1 MQISALHAICI
12 SNRYM
17 FGIGDD
23 YNVEKTAKKI
33 FGAKKFFHTP
43 YSKNTNTLFKR
54 KMSKTFTTLD
64 SHTGTKRHDG
74 RLLRPHADC
83 PEPGEVKGQHALG
96 SRQLGRL
103 VPPMDLAG
111 IMIAT

>member
-64 SHTGTKRHDG
+64 SHTVGAVG
-74 RLLRPHADC
+74 VV
-83 PEPGEVKGQHALG
+83 G
-96 SRQLGRL
+96 
-103 VPPMDLAG
+103 
-111 IMIAT
+111 

>member
-64 SHTGTKRHDG
+64 SHTAHLPARRSEVRSEAALPRHWASG
-74 RLLRPHADC
+74 RPLIACSATAR
-83 PEPGEVKGQHALG
+83 
-96 SRQLGRL
+96 RL
-103 VPPMDLAG
+103 HR
-111 IMIAT
+111 

>member
-1 MQISALHAICI
+1 
-12 SNRYM
+12 M

-33 FGAKKFFHTP
+33 FGAKKIFHTP

-64 SHTGTKRHDG
+64 SHTVNYSIHTNQHVHRGEKR
-74 RLLRPHADC
+74 AAVQNC
-83 PEPGEVKGQHALG
+83 VKNV
-96 SRQLGRL
+96 S
-103 VPPMDLAG
+103 
-111 IMIAT
+111 

>member
-1 MQISALHAICI
+1 
-12 SNRYM
+12 M

-64 SHTGTKRHDG
+64 SHTEREEITHEFTR
-74 RLLRPHADC
+74 RERARTLPHALSH
-83 PEPGEVKGQHALG
+83 GQAQRQRQ
-96 SRQLGRL
+96 RQL
-103 VPPMDLAG
+103 AG
-111 IMIAT
+111 EGLSCTPA

>member
-1 MQISALHAICI
+1 MTAASWSLSAFLCWL
-12 SNRYM
+12 
-17 FGIGDD
+17 F
-23 YNVEKTAKKI
+23 NVNVNSVCVSTCRVHDETDRRTR
-33 FGAKKFFHTP
+33 G
-43 YSKNTNTLFKR
+43 S
-54 KMSKTFTTLD
+54 
-64 SHTGTKRHDG
+64 KRHDG

>member
-1 MQISALHAICI
+1 
-12 SNRYM
+12 M

-64 SHTGTKRHDG
+64 SHTAGTAAG
-74 RLLRPHADC
+74 ATTSSFSGSAAGAC
-83 PEPGEVKGQHALG
+83 GENRAE
-96 SRQLGRL
+96 
-103 VPPMDLAG
+103 M
-111 IMIAT
+111 T

>member
-1 MQISALHAICI
+1 
-12 SNRYM
+12 M

-33 FGAKKFFHTP
+33 FGAKKIFHTP

-64 SHTGTKRHDG
+64 SHTEAAAHAKCLRVRPRKTCETG
-74 RLLRPHADC
+74 RSQLRVNEWFVSFFID
-83 PEPGEVKGQHALG
+83 
-96 SRQLGRL
+96 
-103 VPPMDLAG
+103 
-111 IMIAT
+111 

>member
-33 FGAKKFFHTP
+33 FGAKKILHTP

-64 SHTGTKRHDG
+64 SHT
-74 RLLRPHADC
+74 A
-83 PEPGEVKGQHALG
+83 
-96 SRQLGRL
+96 
-103 VPPMDLAG
+103 
-111 IMIAT
+111 IATEVVPVFTITF

>member
-64 SHTGTKRHDG
+64 SHTGRQPATQLQLPMNCR
-74 RLLRPHADC
+74 R
-83 PEPGEVKGQHALG
+83 EP
-96 SRQLGRL
+96 SRMPWSIFWYDYC
-103 VPPMDLAG
+103 VTFDNEWSE
-111 IMIAT
+111 

>member
-1 MQISALHAICI
+1 
-12 SNRYM
+12 
-17 FGIGDD
+17 
-23 YNVEKTAKKI
+23 
-33 FGAKKFFHTP
+33 
-43 YSKNTNTLFKR
+43 
-54 KMSKTFTTLD
+54 MSDGSTEGWD
-64 SHTGTKRHDG
+64 VGRGSKRHDG

>member
-1 MQISALHAICI
+1 VQISALHAICI

-23 YNVEKTAKKI
+23 YNVEKTAMKI
-33 FGAKKFFHTP
+33 FGAKKIFHTP

-64 SHTGTKRHDG
+64 SHTACEVAFWSHFGTRTMQSD
-74 RLLRPHADC
+74 
-83 PEPGEVKGQHALG
+83 LG
-96 SRQLGRL
+96 WRDSLCCMS
-103 VPPMDLAG
+103 PYSP
-111 IMIAT
+111 